1 MSKLINRTRLQKFA
15 EDFWTKIKG
24 RYDKAFKEAT
34 ITEKT
39 NTEKKITFTR
49 ISGTDPVDVSLQDY
63 ARLSDRNK
71 FEKDV
76 SVDDANFYNNASLGD
91 ITGTVNSAQR
101 TLGARNLTSKMFT
114 DGFVST
120 LRIHLDNSHNGSQ
133 MRVHLWEIKKRA
145 EKQADR
151 TMSKLKDGE
160 SFAVK
165 EVDGQKYVDVP
176 INKEYADDIYF
187 LFRSG
192 DTAAVKAIR
201 NIPSNKANDVM
212 NLVDTTP
219 PTEADRPLDLNSQIQ
234 DTTAYV
240 EIFGRIGIVDLNK
253 KIEKVS
259 TDSSLYVKH
268 SETTDGT
275 GQETKAGK
283 VLKLDNNGKINSD
296 LLPAVA
302 INEFI
307 SVSGATWQESIITRE
322 YQNGDV
328 IFHEDTQKRYLCVD
342 KTKPFANGRFV
353 ELNSK
358 DGVVQSVNGKVG
370 AITLG
375 LEATDNKVK
384 LNIGNG
390 TDTTETAIDI
400 ISNTEITE
408 ILSRLN

>member
-1 MSKLINRTRLQKFA
+1 MSNLINKTGLKKFA
-15 EDFWTKIKG
+15 DGFWTKIKG
-24 RYDKAFKEAT
+24 RYDNAFVGAEIPT
-34 ITEKT
+34 
-39 NTEKKITFTR
+39 TEKKIRFTKADN
-49 ISGTDPVDVSLQDY
+49 TTKDVDLTAY
-63 ARLSDRNK
+63 ARLQDRNK

-120 LRIHLDNSHNGSQ
+120 LRIHLDNSHTGNSFS
-133 MRVHLWEIKKRA
+133 VHLWEIKKGA
-145 EKQADR
+145 NKGADR
-151 TMSKLKDGE
+151 TISKFKSGE
-160 SFAVK
+160 SFDVK
-165 EVDGQKYVDVP
+165 EVDGQKYVDIP
-176 INKEYADDIYF
+176 INKEYTYDTYF

-192 DTAAVKAIR
+192 DTARVKAIR
-201 NIPSNKANDVM
+201 NIPPSKANDVM
-212 NLVDTTP
+212 NLIDRTP
-219 PTEADRPLDLNSQIQ
+219 PPTGTDQALDLSNQ
-234 DTTAYV
+234 DETETAYV

-342 KTKPFANGRFV
+342 RTKDFNNGRFV

-370 AITLG
+370 AVELN
-375 LEATDNKVK
+375 LEATDDKFKLKISGTGGEEVVK
-384 LNIGNG
+384 EIPMISEQDI
-390 TDTTETAIDI
+390 TD
-400 ISNTEITE
+400 

>member
-1 MSKLINRTRLQKFA
+1 MPNLINKTRLQKFA
-15 EDFWTKIKG
+15 TDLWAKIKE
-24 RYDKAFKEAT
+24 RYDDAFVNAELTAA
-34 ITEKT
+34 
-39 NTEKKITFTR
+39 EKKIKFTKKK
-49 ISGTDPVDVSLQDY
+49 GGATVDVDLSDY
-63 ARLSDRNK
+63 ARLQDRNK
-71 FEKDV
+71 FKKDA

-120 LRIHLDNSHNGSQ
+120 LRIHLDNSHAGNSFS
-133 MRVHLWEIKKRA
+133 VHLWEIKKGA
-145 EKQADR
+145 DKGADR
-151 TMSKLKDGE
+151 TISKFKSGE
-160 SFAVK
+160 SFDVK
-165 EVDGQKYVDVP
+165 EVDGQKYVDIP
-176 INKEYADDIYF
+176 INKEYTYDTYF

-192 DTAAVKAIR
+192 DTARVKAIR
-201 NIPSNKANDVM
+201 NIPPSKANDVM
-212 NLVDTTP
+212 NLIDRTP
-219 PTEADRPLDLNSQIQ
+219 PPTGTDQALDLSNQ
-234 DTTAYV
+234 DETETAYV

-259 TDSSLYVKH
+259 ADSSLYVKH

-328 IFHEDTQKRYLCVD
+328 IFHENTQKRYLCVD
-342 KTKPFANGRFV
+342 KTKPFDNGRFV

-400 ISNTEITE
+400 ISDTEITE